1 MTMAGPPTSIRKL
14 PPHRANQSHAAVTP
28 APVIKAEPPASPAP
42 SPAPAIKTEPPASPT
57 LSMRTTI
64 PPHKRS
70 AGPHARLGPHAQKP
84 SAAPQMQPPN
94 HHPAPSTVE
103 THSPV
108 SSQDV
113 LVNLQ
118 SPKSAEKPTVVAD
131 PWVELEGLKVKTE
144 PDTAGTDDPSV
155 RVAIKSRSQVSEPAT
170 VVAQSSTPNEVV
182 ASAPDKRALAESTV
196 VDSPGKVRSS
206 LKVARKTHTDKIR
219 QLSNGIH
226 RFGRNEW
233 LPMLFAMKDTEK
245 GRQLIRAFTDH
256 IRAGID
262 GSDTGNLT
270 PSTQQELFM
279 EFPDG
284 SGLTAFVPLGTPVSQ
299 IVKDCA
305 DFVLADESEVSI
317 VLKVRVE
324 DHGN

>member
-1 MTMAGPPTSIRKL
+1 MAAPPTSIRKL

-42 SPAPAIKTEPPASPT
+42 SPAPLIKTEPPVSPV
-57 LSMRTTI
+57 LSMRSTV
-64 PPHKRS
+64 PLHKRS

-94 HHPAPSTVE
+94 HHPAPSTVQN
-103 THSPV
+103 HSPV

-118 SPKSAEKPTVVAD
+118 SPKPAEKPPVVTD
-131 PWVELEGLKVKTE
+131 PWVELEGLKVKIE
-144 PDTAGTDDPSV
+144 PDTAGTDDPSA
-155 RVAIKSRSQVSEPAT
+155 RVEIKSSQVSEPAT
-170 VVAQSSTPNEVV
+170 IVAQPLTPNEVV
-182 ASAPDKRALAESTV
+182 ASALDKRVLAESTV

-206 LKVARKTHTDKIR
+206 LKVARKTHTDKKL
-219 QLSNGIH
+219 QMSNGIH
-226 RFGRNEW
+226 HFGRNEW
-233 LPMLFAMKDTEK
+233 LPMLLDMDDTEK

-262 GSDTGNLT
+262 GIDTVNST

-284 SGLTAFVPLGTPVSQ
+284 SGLTAFVPHKTSVSK
-299 IVKDCA
+299 IIKDFA

-317 VLKVRVE
+317 VLKVRIE

>member
-1 MTMAGPPTSIRKL
+1 MTPMTMAGPPTSIRKL
-14 PPHRANQSHAAVTP
+14 PPHRANQSHATVTP
-28 APVIKAEPPASPAP
+28 APVIKAEPPASPV
-42 SPAPAIKTEPPASPT
+42 

-103 THSPV
+103 NHSPV

-118 SPKSAEKPTVVAD
+118 SPKSAEKPPVVAD

-144 PDTAGTDDPSV
+144 PDTAGTEHFSAHV
-155 RVAIKSRSQVSEPAT
+155 EVKSESQASEAVT
-170 VVAQSSTPNEVV
+170 VIAQSSTPNEVV
-182 ASAPDKRALAESTV
+182 ASAPDKSTV
-196 VDSPGKVRSS
+196 VNSPEKVRSS
-206 LKVARKTHTDKIR
+206 SKAARKTHTDKTR
-219 QLSNGIH
+219 QMSNGIH

-233 LPMLFAMKDTEK
+233 LPMLFAMNDTEK

-262 GSDTGNLT
+262 GIDTGNST
-270 PSTQQELFM
+270 PSTQQDLFM

-284 SGLTAFVPLGTPVSQ
+284 SGLTAFVPHNTPVSKM
-299 IVKDCA
+299 IKDIS
-305 DFVLADESEVSI
+305 DFVLAEDSEVSI
-317 VLKVRVE
+317 VLKVRVD